1 MHAFCPWPQLKGQ
14 SVLGMTANKIHKDK
28 LRFKTVDLWLGTT
41 PVDADV
47 QKYVLVAE
55 VDTAELD
62 FLHLALVAVAL
73 EWVPLVL
80 KAEGAFQ
87 VSEAVDKERD
97 PLVVIVS
104 AGMGSLQ
111 VSVAAAVVVGV
122 NQVLT
127 VVVVAEVT
135 LQA

>member
-1 MHAFCPWPQLKGQ
+1 M
-14 SVLGMTANKIHKDK
+14 
-28 LRFKTVDLWLGTT
+28 
-41 PVDADV
+41 
-47 QKYVLVAE
+47 AE

-62 FLHLALVAVAL
+62 FLHLALLAVAL

-97 PLVVIVS
+97 PLVVMVS

-111 VSVAAAVVVGV
+111 VSVAAAVVVVGV

>member
-1 MHAFCPWPQLKGQ
+1 M
-14 SVLGMTANKIHKDK
+14 
-28 LRFKTVDLWLGTT
+28 GTT

-47 QKYVLVAE
+47 QKYVLLAE

>member
-1 MHAFCPWPQLKGQ
+1 MHAFCTWPQLKGH
-14 SVLGMTANKIHKDK
+14 SVLDVTVNKIRKDK
-28 LRFKTVDLWLGTT
+28 LKFKTVDLWLGTT

-62 FLHLALVAVAL
+62 LLHLALVAVAL

-97 PLVVIVS
+97 PLVVMVS
-104 AGMGSLQ
+104 AGMGSLH
-111 VSVAAAVVVGV
+111 VSVAAAVVGV

>member
-1 MHAFCPWPQLKGQ
+1 M
-14 SVLGMTANKIHKDK
+14 
-28 LRFKTVDLWLGTT
+28 
-41 PVDADV
+41 
-47 QKYVLVAE
+47 AE

-87 VSEAVDKERD
+87 VSEA
-97 PLVVIVS
+97 
-104 AGMGSLQ
+104 
-111 VSVAAAVVVGV
+111 AAVVGV

>member
-1 MHAFCPWPQLKGQ
+1 M
-14 SVLGMTANKIHKDK
+14 
-28 LRFKTVDLWLGTT
+28 GTT

-47 QKYVLVAE
+47 QKYVLVAV

-97 PLVVIVS
+97 PLVVMVS

-111 VSVAAAVVVGV
+111 VSVAAAVVGV

>member
-1 MHAFCPWPQLKGQ
+1 M
-14 SVLGMTANKIHKDK
+14 
-28 LRFKTVDLWLGTT
+28 
-41 PVDADV
+41 
-47 QKYVLVAE
+47 AE

-62 FLHLALVAVAL
+62 LLHLALVAVAL

-97 PLVVIVS
+97 PLVVMVS

-111 VSVAAAVVVGV
+111 VSVAAAVVG
-122 NQVLT
+122 VLT

>member
-1 MHAFCPWPQLKGQ
+1 M
-14 SVLGMTANKIHKDK
+14 
-28 LRFKTVDLWLGTT
+28 
-41 PVDADV
+41 
-47 QKYVLVAE
+47 AE
-55 VDTAELD
+55 VGTAELD

-97 PLVVIVS
+97 PLVVMVS

-111 VSVAAAVVVGV
+111 VSVAAAVVG
-122 NQVLT
+122 VLT

>member
-1 MHAFCPWPQLKGQ
+1 MHAFCTWPQLKGQ
-14 SVLGMTANKIHKDK
+14 SVLDVTVNKIRKDK
-28 LRFKTVDLWLGTT
+28 LKFKTVDLWLGTT

-55 VDTAELD
+55 VDSAELD
-62 FLHLALVAVAL
+62 FLHLTLVAVAL

-97 PLVVIVS
+97 PLVVMVS

>member
-1 MHAFCPWPQLKGQ
+1 M
-14 SVLGMTANKIHKDK
+14 
-28 LRFKTVDLWLGTT
+28 
-41 PVDADV
+41 
-47 QKYVLVAE
+47 AE

-97 PLVVIVS
+97 PLVVMVS

-111 VSVAAAVVVGV
+111 VSAAAVVGV

>member
-1 MHAFCPWPQLKGQ
+1 M
-14 SVLGMTANKIHKDK
+14 
-28 LRFKTVDLWLGTT
+28 GTK

-97 PLVVIVS
+97 PLVVMVS

-111 VSVAAAVVVGV
+111 VSVAAAVVVVGV

>member
-1 MHAFCPWPQLKGQ
+1 M
-14 SVLGMTANKIHKDK
+14 
-28 LRFKTVDLWLGTT
+28 
-41 PVDADV
+41 
-47 QKYVLVAE
+47 
-55 VDTAELD
+55 
-62 FLHLALVAVAL
+62 
-73 EWVPLVL
+73 PLVL

-97 PLVVIVS
+97 PLVVMAS

-111 VSVAAAVVVGV
+111 VSVAAAVVG
-122 NQVLT
+122 VLT

>member
-1 MHAFCPWPQLKGQ
+1 MHAFCTWPQLKGQ
-14 SVLGMTANKIHKDK
+14 SVLDVTVNKIRKDK
-28 LRFKTVDLWLGTT
+28 LKFKTVDLWLGTT

-62 FLHLALVAVAL
+62 LLHLALVAVAL

-97 PLVVIVS
+97 PLVVMVS
-104 AGMGSLQ
+104 AGMGSLH
-111 VSVAAAVVVGV
+111 VSVAAAVVGV

>member
-1 MHAFCPWPQLKGQ
+1 
-14 SVLGMTANKIHKDK
+14 MTANKIHKDK

-55 VDTAELD
+55 VGTAELD

-97 PLVVIVS
+97 PLVVMVS

-111 VSVAAAVVVGV
+111 VSVAAAVVG
-122 NQVLT
+122 VLT

>member
-1 MHAFCPWPQLKGQ
+1 MHAFCTWPQLKGQ
-14 SVLGMTANKIHKDK
+14 SVLDVTVNKIRKDK
-28 LRFKTVDLWLGTT
+28 LKFKTVDLWLGTT

-97 PLVVIVS
+97 PLVVMAS
-104 AGMGSLQ
+104 AGMGSLH
-111 VSVAAAVVVGV
+111 VSVAAADVGV

-127 VVVVAEVT
+127 VVVVAEIT

>member
-1 MHAFCPWPQLKGQ
+1 
-14 SVLGMTANKIHKDK
+14 MTANKIHKDK

-97 PLVVIVS
+97 PLVVMVS

-111 VSVAAAVVVGV
+111 VSVAAAVVG
-122 NQVLT
+122 VLT

>member
-1 MHAFCPWPQLKGQ
+1 MHAFWTWPQLKGQ
-14 SVLGMTANKIHKDK
+14 SVLDVTVNKIRKDK
-28 LRFKTVDLWLGTT
+28 LKFKTVDLWLGTT

-97 PLVVIVS
+97 PLVVMVS

-111 VSVAAAVVVGV
+111 VSVAAAVVGV

-127 VVVVAEVT
+127 VVVVAEIT

>member
-1 MHAFCPWPQLKGQ
+1 M
-14 SVLGMTANKIHKDK
+14 
-28 LRFKTVDLWLGTT
+28 
-41 PVDADV
+41 
-47 QKYVLVAE
+47 
-55 VDTAELD
+55 
-62 FLHLALVAVAL
+62 
-73 EWVPLVL
+73 PLVL

-97 PLVVIVS
+97 PLVVMVS

-111 VSVAAAVVVGV
+111 VSVAAAVVG
-122 NQVLT
+122 VLT

>member
-1 MHAFCPWPQLKGQ
+1 MHAFCTWPQLKRQ
-14 SVLGMTANKIHKDK
+14 SVFGMTANKIHKDK

-97 PLVVIVS
+97 PLVVMVS

-111 VSVAAAVVVGV
+111 VSVAAAVVG
-122 NQVLT
+122 VLT

>member
-1 MHAFCPWPQLKGQ
+1 M
-14 SVLGMTANKIHKDK
+14 
-28 LRFKTVDLWLGTT
+28 GTT

-62 FLHLALVAVAL
+62 FLHLALLAVAL

-97 PLVVIVS
+97 PLVVMVS

-111 VSVAAAVVVGV
+111 VSVAAAVVVVGV

>member
-28 LRFKTVDLWLGTT
+28 LRFKTVDLWLGTK

-97 PLVVIVS
+97 PLVVMVS
-104 AGMGSLQ
+104 AGMGSLH
-111 VSVAAAVVVGV
+111 VSVAAAVVGV